1 MKTPTIWVDADACPV
16 RSEIEKVAERYGL
29 SVVYVAASGL
39 RPSRYDLASI
49 KLVGGGF
56 DEADDYIAENIAAN
70 DLCITADMPL
80 AARCVERKALA
91 LTPKGRLLDQANV
104 GGALAARN
112 LSQHLREANQSQTYN
127 APFGKA
133 DRSQF
138 LQVMD
143 RAIRQLQSTSQ
154 S

>member
-1 MKTPTIWVDADACPV
+1 MTTPTIWVDADACPV
-16 RSEIEKVAERYGL
+16 RGEIERVAERYAL
-29 SVVYVAASGL
+29 RVIYVAASGL
-39 RPSRYDLASI
+39 RPSRYEFASI

-56 DEADDYIAENIAAN
+56 DEADDHIAEHIAAN

-80 AARCVERKALA
+80 AARCVERDALA
-91 LTPKGRLLDQANV
+91 LTPKGRLLDAANV

-112 LSQHLREANQSQTYN
+112 LGQHLREANQAQTYN

-133 DRSQF
+133 DRSRF
-138 LQVMD
+138 LQVLD
-143 RAIRQLQSTSQ
+143 RAIRRLQSS